1 MNGQKYY
8 GKKELFGEVEAS
20 LSACTMKSVEEKND
34 EGEGVGGGMVLRRV
48 EAEEEDNSKK

>member
-1 MNGQKYY
+1 MNGQKYF

-20 LSACTMKSVEEKND
+20 LNACTMKWVEEEND